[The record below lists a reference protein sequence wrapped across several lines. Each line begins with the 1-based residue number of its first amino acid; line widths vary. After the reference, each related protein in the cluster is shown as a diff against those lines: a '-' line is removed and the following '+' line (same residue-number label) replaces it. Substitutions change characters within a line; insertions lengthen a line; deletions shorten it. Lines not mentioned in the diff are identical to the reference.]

1 MLSPAGPWVD
11 GLTNS
16 ESNKS
21 AASPMKTV
29 QFPSLNGLRFLA
41 ASGVVYSHLQQIK
54 DIQGFRSAWQ
64 DPAVQ
69 ILGGLCVTFFFVLS
83 GFLITYLLMEE
94 VIHFRS
100 ISVRKFYFRRVLRI
114 WPVYF
119 IIVMLAFAILP
130 AIPFFENGSFRP
142 SQNGAYWD
150 QLALFL
156 LFSPHVEQA
165 LFLPVTYAGVMW
177 SIGVEEWFYAIWPW
191 IIKYGRGREVLFLAS
206 VIVALVAARA
216 LFPVNSKPWL
226 FLYTLR
232 FDCMAVGGLYAV
244 LLLRARHSVILK
256 GLLNILYRTDVQL
269 VLYLVTAFAMIQYW
283 WFSWSAVT
291 HLCYS
296 LIYGAVIL
304 NLATNPRSILS
315 LENRALHWLGDI
327 SYGLYCYHWTT
338 VTAAA
343 LIVKRL
349 LPSHTTFAASYLVN
363 VLAIALSLLVAGLSY
378 EFIERRFLALKQKP
392 TFTRVPNLAH
402 ESLRSA

>member
-1 MLSPAGPWVD
+1 
-11 GLTNS
+11 
-16 ESNKS
+16 
-21 AASPMKTV
+21 MKTV

-54 DIQGFRSAWQ
+54 DIQGFRSAWH

-94 VIHFRS
+94 NRLFRS
-100 ISVRKFYFRRVLRI
+100 ISIRKFYFRRILRI
-114 WPVYF
+114 WPLYF
-119 IIVMLAFAILP
+119 IIMILAFAILP
-130 AIPFFENGSFRP
+130 AIPFFDNRGFLP
-142 SQNGAYWD
+142 PQNGDYWR

-156 LFSPHVEQA
+156 AFSPHVEQS

-191 IIKYGRGREVLFLAS
+191 IIKYGRGREVLFLAT
-206 VIVALVAARA
+206 VIVILIAARE
-216 LFPVNSKPWL
+216 LFAINSKPWL

-244 LLLRARHSVILK
+244 WLSRAAHSALLKR
-256 GLLNILYRTDVQL
+256 LLNVLYRTDVQL
-269 VLYLVTAFAMIQYW
+269 ALYLVAAFAMVQDW
-283 WFSWSAVT
+283 WFSKTAVT

-296 LIYGAVIL
+296 LVYGAIIL

-315 LENRALHWLGDI
+315 LENRVLHWLGDI

-338 VTAAA
+338 LTAAA
-343 LIVKRL
+343 LLIKRL
-349 LPSHTTFAASYLVN
+349 LPGHTSLAASYLVDI
-363 VLAIALSLLVAGLSY
+363 LGIALSVAVAGLSY
-378 EFIERRFLALKQKP
+378 EFVERRFLALKQKAN
-392 TFTRVPNLAH
+392 FTRVPNLAH